1 MVASGLAVLLS
12 GAILIPYRPKA
23 VPRGGNAWLILGLS
37 LAGATA
43 APILYFTG
51 VQQSSAVNASLLT
64 NSEVLFTA
72 LIGFGVFHESL
83 RRRQLAE
90 GLLIAVGV
98 VVVSANLQSGG
109 VSLSQD
115 VAGNALL
122 VGASVFWSVDN
133 NLSRLAG
140 QRVGV
145 SMVAKFKGLIGGSI
159 TMLFLILTSSL
170 LVPLASLPLI
180 ATLGVIFTAMTLL
193 SVGAFRLIGAV
204 RTILVFSTSSILGP
218 VLAFAILGE
227 SVSPVQVFGGALI
240 LSGVYLI
247 QRSEAP
253 SGTVRPNSSASR
265 AEPNTGHALD
275 GGSREAAEGA
285 GARAPDLVVDQPG
298 HGAG

>member
-1 MVASGLAVLLS
+1 MGWAILGGTVPVVSKLLVKDVNPMVVSGLAVLLS
-12 GAILIPYRPKA
+12 GAILIPHRPRA
-23 VPRGGNAWLILGLS
+23 VPRGDNAWLILGLS

-72 LIGFGVFHESL
+72 VIGFGVFHESL

-98 VVVSANLQSGG
+98 VVISANLQSGG
-109 VSLSQD
+109 VSFSQE
-115 VAGNALL
+115 VSGNALL
-122 VGASVFWSVDN
+122 VGASIFWSIDN
-133 NLSRLAG
+133 NLSRVAS
-140 QRVGV
+140 QRVGI
-145 SMVAKFKGLIGGSI
+145 SMVAKFKGLMGGGV
-159 TMLFLILTSSL
+159 TVLFLVLSSSL
-170 LVPLASLPLI
+170 AAPLTSLPLI
-180 ATLGVIFTAMTLL
+180 AILAVIFTAMTLL

-218 VLAFAILGE
+218 LFAFVVLGE
-227 SVSPVQVFGGALI
+227 SVSPVQVVGGVLI

-253 SGTVRPNSSASR
+253 NSVAPPNS
-265 AEPNTGHALD
+265 L
-275 GGSREAAEGA
+275 
-285 GARAPDLVVDQPG
+285 AP
-298 HGAG
+298 

>member
-1 MVASGLAVLLS
+1 MGWALLGGTVPVVSKLLVGGVNPIVASGLAVLLS
-12 GAILIPYRPKA
+12 GAILVPYKPKS
-23 VPRGGNAWLILGLS
+23 VPRGNNAWLILGLS

-109 VSLSQD
+109 VSFSQD

-122 VGASVFWSVDN
+122 VGASLFWSVDN
-133 NLSRLAG
+133 NLSRVAS
-140 QRVGV
+140 QRIGI
-145 SMVAKFKGLIGGSI
+145 STIAKFKGLIGGGI
-159 TMLFLILTSSL
+159 TVLFLLLSSSL
-170 LVPLASLPLI
+170 VVPPTSLPLVAI
-180 ATLGVIFTAMTLL
+180 LAVIFSAMSLL

-204 RTILVFSTSSILGP
+204 RAILVFSASSILGP
-218 VLAFAILGE
+218 VFAFVILGE
-227 SVSPVQVFGGALI
+227 SVSLAQVAGGALI

-247 QRSEAP
+247 QRSEI
-253 SGTVRPNSSASR
+253 S
-265 AEPNTGHALD
+265 
-275 GGSREAAEGA
+275 
-285 GARAPDLVVDQPG
+285 Q
-298 HGAG
+298 